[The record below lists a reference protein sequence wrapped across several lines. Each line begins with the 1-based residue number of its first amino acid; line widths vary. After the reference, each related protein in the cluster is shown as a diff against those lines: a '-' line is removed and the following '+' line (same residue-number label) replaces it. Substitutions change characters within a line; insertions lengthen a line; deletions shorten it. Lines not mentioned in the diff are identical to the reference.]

1 MAEVLLSHPLIPL
14 YLVYVVA
21 LFVAFMCRRPSNGP
35 ARDGDGKRR
44 VPQPG
49 NRCRQEKV
57 GPELQFV
64 RELGSSCAAEYTTR
78 YSSAIRRIRQ
88 E

>member
-1 MAEVLLSHPLIPL
+1 MIEIILSHPLFQL

-21 LFVAFMCRRPSNGP
+21 LFIVFLCRGP
-35 ARDGDGKRR
+35 ANCPARTWAGKRR
-44 VPQPG
+44 VPEPG
-49 NRCRQEKV
+49 IRYRQEKV
-57 GPELQFV
+57 GSELPFV

-78 YSSAIRRIRQ
+78 YSAAIQRIRQ